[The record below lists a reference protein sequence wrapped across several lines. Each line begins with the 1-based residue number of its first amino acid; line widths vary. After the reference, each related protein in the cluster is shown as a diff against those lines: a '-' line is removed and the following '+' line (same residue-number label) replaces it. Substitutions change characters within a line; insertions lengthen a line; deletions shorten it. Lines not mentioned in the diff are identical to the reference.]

1 MPKLPPWEIR
11 CDAVSRHI
19 VSPMRLSG
27 GVNKSI
33 PQMESTGI
41 EYSPLK
47 LKLDIKHKML
57 MLNTL
62 QCQYIVSGCC
72 CGPIRHIYAGVRMKQ
87 TPRLKFLPSPG
98 FEPWTCMSI

>member
-1 MPKLPPWEIR
+1 MAQLAPWVIR

-47 LKLDIKHKML
+47 LKLDIKHKM
-57 MLNTL
+57 
-62 QCQYIVSGCC
+62 
-72 CGPIRHIYAGVRMKQ
+72 
-87 TPRLKFLPSPG
+87 
-98 FEPWTCMSI
+98 SIINICSVNV